1 MAFIDP
7 GDSSSDMYRAVAL
20 RTVRELGDDEVTPLA
35 RSSASALRVNR
46 RNESQSVWRKAEPL
60 ARPKKKQR
68 ARSSERDART
78 RTRPSETKETSAA
91 QSFYCNRLASGAS
104 RGSKGAGMRVSEIR
118 LALFG
123 TGKGATK
130 QHNSLTTKHS
140 HEACDDDDG
149 ADDDDAASFPEQA
162 SRRPAASK

>member
-68 ARSSERDART
+68 EPEARNAAHGLELGHLRQKRLVLPNRSTAIVWPRERAGGAR
-78 RTRPSETKETSAA
+78 
-91 QSFYCNRLASGAS
+91 
-104 RGSKGAGMRVSEIR
+104 
-118 LALFG
+118 
-123 TGKGATK
+123 
-130 QHNSLTTKHS
+130 
-140 HEACDDDDG
+140 
-149 ADDDDAASFPEQA
+149 EQGCV
-162 SRRPAASK
+162 